1 MNKNNS
7 KWAFASVGGQFK
19 QREHSRMKAGVKQGF
34 EEQHLLWGERQVM
47 FVGKHRVM
55 GSWAGSAVIA
65 ATQTSLGSL

>member
-7 KWAFASVGGQFK
+7 KWMFASVGGQFN
-19 QREHSRMKAGVKQGF
+19 QHEHGRMKAGVKQGF
-34 EEQHLLWGERQVM
+34 EEQRLPWGERRVM
-47 FVGKHRVM
+47 FVGKRRVM